1 MSVDVSSL
9 LMTSSNV
16 GALLA
21 ATGALASVVAGAVLL
36 VPKVSR
42 KLMPLPKETR
52 LVDFL
57 PFEGMMVD
65 KKTIATKRG
74 DLVQVIRIAGA
85 ELQVTNENEHF
96 ALFTARRTWLSQIAE
111 RRARARV
118 FTVRTAIR
126 PGQLMPHPLP
136 YMRSLAQK
144 WEKSFEESSFHTDHY
159 IVLSVEKDGG
169 RVAIEEAV
177 QLTLAALTPFKP
189 EVLTSENG
197 ESPLKILGRLASPI
211 SRPAP
216 KYIKGANVSD
226 QISADTV
233 EFADD
238 KTGLIT
244 WNTGAQKRFMAVLG
258 VKAWGDYSEEKMLAD
273 IASLNFEYIIY
284 HHVEPLNRA
293 KATTTLDIN
302 YRLARTTLITET
314 AQDQF
319 SAVSEIVAGGAEDS
333 QVLCNY
339 GLNFI
344 VEADSEKELDSRI
357 SQINTIAAQYE
368 VTTVRE
374 GAASQAVWWS
384 MFPTYD
390 TVPRPWKPLAANV
403 ATLLAMQR
411 NHKGASFSPWG
422 KSPVTILKTSTGS
435 PYNFVF
441 HDMSDPGNRE
451 PLGHMLVIG
460 PSGSGKTVTISW
472 LATMA
477 MRYPELRVFF
487 FDRFYGTEVVTRM
500 VGGNYVRFDDATCAM
515 NPLQMELNPR
525 NKDFLATWLKLI
537 TNLTDDASSEQF
549 GMALDMLEHI
559 PLDER
564 NLMKIWNTAF
574 PADSKARAAIR
585 PWISENQHGQVFCA
599 PKDSLDLGSRMTA
612 FDFTTILDE
621 QRTDNL
627 GPAVVSYLMHRT
639 MDVSVNQG
647 YPALY
652 FVDETAPLL
661 KNEFFA
667 AKFAA
672 GLQEGRK
679 LGQVFICAFQR
690 PNAIEETSH
699 AQTII
704 GQCATQIFFRNVKA
718 KEEDF
723 KIFGLTH
730 RELDFVLGRS
740 HNHIRRAFLLRRM
753 SETDGV
759 ESVIIDADMGPLGIG
774 LQAFASGNA
783 SVRMIRE
790 MAAKDPE
797 NFRQLYMDRMAA
809 ERAAA

>member
-1 MSVDVSSL
+1 MSVDVSEL
-9 LMTSSNV
+9 LMTPGTIGSLLAGV
-16 GALLA
+16 GAL
-21 ATGALASVVAGAVLL
+21 GSIVAGATLL

-52 LVDFL
+52 LVDYL
-57 PFEGMMVD
+57 PFESMMAD
-65 KKTIATKRG
+65 GKTISTKRG

-85 ELQVTNENEHF
+85 ELQVTNENEHR

-126 PGQLMPHPLP
+126 PGELMKHPIPH
-136 YMRSLAQK
+136 MRVLADK
-144 WEKSFEESSFHTDHY
+144 WEKSFEKNSFHTDHY
-159 IVLSVEKDGG
+159 IVLSVDKDGG
-169 RVAIEEAV
+169 RVAIEEAT

-189 EVLTSENG
+189 QLLHSESG

-211 SRPAP
+211 SRPSP
-216 KYIKGANVSD
+216 KYIKNASVSD

-244 WNTGAQKRFMAVLG
+244 WNSGTRQRFMAVIG
-258 VKAWGDYSEEKMLAD
+258 VKAWGDFTEEKMLAD
-273 IASLNFEYIIY
+273 LASLNFEYLLY
-284 HHVEPLNRA
+284 HHIEPLNRA
-293 KATTTLDIN
+293 KATTTIDMN

-314 AQDQF
+314 AQEQF
-319 SAVSEIVAGGAEDS
+319 GAVSEIVAGGAEDS

-339 GLNFI
+339 GLNI
-344 VEADSEKELDSRI
+344 MVEAATEEELDKRI

-374 GAASQAVWWS
+374 GAVSQAVWWS

-390 TVPRPWKPLAANV
+390 TIPRPWKPLAANV

-422 KSPVTILKTSTGS
+422 PSPVTILRTATGS

-460 PSGSGKTVTISW
+460 PSGSGKTVTVSW
-472 LATMA
+472 LAQMA

-500 VGGNYVRFDDATCAM
+500 AGGNYVRFDDASCAM

-537 TNLTDDASSEQF
+537 TDLTDENSAAQF

-559 PLDER
+559 PVQDR
-564 NLMKIWNTAF
+564 NLQKIWNTAF
-574 PADSKARAAIR
+574 PADSKARTAIR

-599 PKDSLDLGSRMTA
+599 PNDSLDLGSRMTA
-612 FDFTTILDE
+612 FDFTNILNDE
-621 QRTDNL
+621 RKDNL
-627 GPAVVSYLMHRT
+627 GPAVISYIMHRT

-661 KNEFFA
+661 RNEFFA

-679 LGQVFICAFQR
+679 LGQIFICAFQR
-690 PNAIEETSH
+690 PNAIEETPH

-704 GQCATQIFFRNVKA
+704 GQCATQMFFRNVKA

-723 KIFGLTH
+723 KIFGLTQ
-730 RELDFVLGRS
+730 RELDFVLGRT

-759 ESVIIDADMGPLGIG
+759 ESVIIDADMSSLGAG
-774 LQAFASGNA
+774 LQTFASGNA

-790 MAAKDPE
+790 LAEKDPE
-797 NFRQLYMDRMAA
+797 NFRQLYMDRVQA
-809 ERAAA
+809 EQAAA